1 MQVMPNGTSQPL
13 RCPPIDAGMETQL
26 LKWEEDM
33 KATEILEREHRVIER
48 VAAACG
54 TCAEVLEKGA
64 KVPANVLQSIVEFLR
79 VYGDQ
84 YHRAEEQRL
93 FSMLRERGVP
103 SGSCPIAALDHE
115 DQKLKTFAG
124 QLSSAVDVYVKSDGM
139 VTDTLI
145 DTLHS
150 LAEIYP
156 DHIWKE
162 DYLLLPMADKLLSEA
177 DQETLAVSLRAIDS
191 TTGERARRTVEDF
204 CTAIQLCS
212 ESACLWEQA
221 NVA

>member
-1 MQVMPNGTSQPL
+1 MKVREAISQV
-13 RCPPIDAGMETQL
+13 D
-26 LKWEEDM
+26 D
-33 KATEILEREHRVIER
+33 
-48 VAAACG
+48 AAA
-54 TCAEVLEKGA
+54 AEDLFEM
-64 KVPANVLQSIVEFLR
+64 ANLFPRTTGLPMTVWVSPRGNARHDLR
-79 VYGDQ
+79 VKVNMTHGNQ
-84 YHRAEEQRL
+84 MNAANTAVVAVR
-93 FSMLRERGVP
+93 P
-103 SGSCPIAALDHE
+103 SPRVL
-115 DQKLKTFAG
+115 AG

-162 DYLLLPMADKLLSEA
+162 DYLLLPMADKLLSEG

-204 CTAIQLCS
+204 CTAIRLCS